1 MKIESDKVE
10 KLCTELEAIIYGQ
23 IRGNS
28 ICGMISKRR
37 SHSRSRGDSSSGSS
51 NSNSAIHNRSCSK
64 SESRNTG
71 IISYDDGN
79 DNDKT
84 EQGKS
89 FETNN
94 ENDDNNE
101 ENASEPIIS
110 VREKEQNK
118 SSGSKKD
125 KIDEENDNPVE
136 GNVSTFL
143 FCKVTQE
150 KNWHYSSNANK
161 IQWIAFIKDDQYIL
175 EGLLLKY

>member
-1 MKIESDKVE
+1 M
-10 KLCTELEAIIYGQ
+10 
-23 IRGNS
+23 
-28 ICGMISKRR
+28 
-37 SHSRSRGDSSSGSS
+37 
-51 NSNSAIHNRSCSK
+51 
-64 SESRNTG
+64 
-71 IISYDDGN
+71 ISYDDGN

-136 GNVSTFL
+136 GNVSTL
-143 FCKVTQE
+143 CSARLHKKQIGIMHPMPT
-150 KNWHYSSNANK
+150 
-161 IQWIAFIKDDQYIL
+161 
-175 EGLLLKY
+175 KYNG